1 MINLTLYRDEKSQTK
16 VDLTEKGGHI
26 TAVSEKIKL
35 IYITKARKPF
45 YTHKTAGSWNRVLKR
60 CHIETMGSEGQI
72 MIFPFTKGFLFKAV

>member
-45 YTHKTAGSWNRVLKR
+45 YTHKTAGS
-60 CHIETMGSEGQI
+60 
-72 MIFPFTKGFLFKAV
+72 